1 MALFRQAVPVIID
14 RRALEDGEEEENGS
28 GDHGQ
33 YGGGTKDAPMD
44 VVDFIATPGMRQ
56 AKANETSQTACDQG
70 KSQKYR
76 RDHHDCLTPAT
87 HHGREAREVEYPA
100 CLLWL

>member
-44 VVDFIATPGMRQ
+44 VVDC
-56 AKANETSQTACDQG
+56 ETHEGDG
-70 KSQKYR
+70 
-76 RDHHDCLTPAT
+76 D
-87 HHGREAREVEYPA
+87 
-100 CLLWL
+100 

>member
-44 VVDFIATPGMRQ
+44 VVDG
-56 AKANETSQTACDQG
+56 ETHEGDG
-70 KSQKYR
+70 
-76 RDHHDCLTPAT
+76 D
-87 HHGREAREVEYPA
+87 
-100 CLLWL
+100 